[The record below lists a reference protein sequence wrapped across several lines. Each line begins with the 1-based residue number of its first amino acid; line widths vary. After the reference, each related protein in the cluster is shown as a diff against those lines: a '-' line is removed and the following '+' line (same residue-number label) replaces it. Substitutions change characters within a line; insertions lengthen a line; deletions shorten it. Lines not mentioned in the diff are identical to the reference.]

1 MSSLLLPQ
9 VTHHTYLVED
19 FIFSM
24 SFWRAGIVFGHEV
37 PPKATY
43 NKTPNLVLNKPANKE
58 RFTDLLKVK
67 KRKSRGE
74 GGGLGAESN

>member
-1 MSSLLLPQ
+1 M
-9 VTHHTYLVED
+9 
-19 FIFSM
+19 
-24 SFWRAGIVFGHEV
+24 FGDEV

-58 RFTDLLKVK
+58 RVTDLLKVK